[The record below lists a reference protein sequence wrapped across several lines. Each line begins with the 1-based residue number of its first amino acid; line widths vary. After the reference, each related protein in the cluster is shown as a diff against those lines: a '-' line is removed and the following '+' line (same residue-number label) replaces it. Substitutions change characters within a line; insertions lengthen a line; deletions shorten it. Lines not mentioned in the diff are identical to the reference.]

1 MNLCPFFKVNK
12 KCMCFFWA
20 EEARFVL
27 AVVSSYIVVLKVIFL
42 LYVNFILSYN
52 RLLFVDITMLIMLG
66 KYKNGAYVIKN

>member
-12 KCMCFFWA
+12 KCMRFFWA
-20 EEARFVL
+20 EETRFVL
-27 AVVSSYIVVLKVIFL
+27 AVVLSYIVVLKVIFL
-42 LYVNFILSYN
+42 LYINFILSYN